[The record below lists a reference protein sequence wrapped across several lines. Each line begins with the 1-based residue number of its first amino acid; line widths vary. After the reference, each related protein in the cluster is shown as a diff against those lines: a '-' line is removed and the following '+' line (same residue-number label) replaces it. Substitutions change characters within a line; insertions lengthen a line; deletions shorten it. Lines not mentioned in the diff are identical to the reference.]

1 MIILYFVGGYIANS
15 LAVMTD
21 ALHMLI
27 DVTSFVISLGAI
39 WLGRRK
45 SSKYMTFGWKRAGM

>member
-1 MIILYFVGGYIANS
+1 
-15 LAVMTD
+15 MTD

-27 DVTSFVISLGAI
+27 DVTSFVIALFAI

-45 SSKYMTFGWKRAGM
+45 PSKYMTFGWKRAGIML